1 MEVSKVDAFIM
12 QNSKMLPMAK
22 VGAIKDALLSLD
34 DSKAVCIQ
42 GIEFKDPTTMLIIS
56 ILLGNLGIDRFM
68 LGEVGMGV
76 LKLLT
81 CGGFYILWIIDMIHV
96 QDKTREYNMR
106 QLSNALALNGVTG
119 LF

>member
-1 MEVSKVDAFIM
+1 MEVSKVDVFIM

-22 VGAIKDALLSLD
+22 IGAIREALLSLD
-34 DSKAVCIQ
+34 ESKAICIQ
-42 GIEFKDPTTMLIIS
+42 GIEFKDPTTVLIIS

-81 CGGFYILWIIDMIHV
+81 CGGCYVLWIIDMIHA
-96 QDKTREYNMR
+96 QEKAREYNFK
-106 QLSNALALNGVTG
+106 QLSNILALNGVTG
-119 LF
+119 LY